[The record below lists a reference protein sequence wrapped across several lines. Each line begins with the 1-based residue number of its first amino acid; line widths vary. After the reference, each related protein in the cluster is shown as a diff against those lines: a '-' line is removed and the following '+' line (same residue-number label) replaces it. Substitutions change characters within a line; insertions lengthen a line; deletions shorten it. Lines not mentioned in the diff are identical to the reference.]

1 MMSKRYQV
9 IYADPPWSYDNKKIG
24 NKGGS
29 LAQYDVMD
37 LDDICVMNIP
47 SDKNS
52 ILFLWAT
59 VPLLPYAFKVMDAW
73 GFKYKTMIT
82 WIKMGT
88 LGMGF
93 WYRGGCEHLL
103 FGVKGNIK
111 AFKTKHKNFIGTY
124 NKGKHSEK
132 PEEFR
137 RLIERSTN
145 HLPNK
150 LELFARKESP
160 GWDVFGNEVNN
171 SIIITNNDK

>member
-93 WYRGGCEHLL
+93 WYRGGGANIYYLVLKEILKHLKQSIKTL
-103 FGVKGNIK
+103 SGHIIKVSIARSQKSFGGLLSDQQTTCQINLNYLLVKNRRGGMYLE
-111 AFKTKHKNFIGTY
+111 TK
-124 NKGKHSEK
+124 
-132 PEEFR
+132 
-137 RLIERSTN
+137 
-145 HLPNK
+145 
-150 LELFARKESP
+150 
-160 GWDVFGNEVNN
+160 
-171 SIIITNNDK
+171 